1 MSFRGKEYDGGFFG
15 SNTDSSERR
24 NSFNNEVPF
33 GGDAPPKRTVKE
45 TKRLKFDEPEPSE
58 ENDRDRYLITYADLI
73 TLLLGLFIILYAM
86 SNIDANKYK
95 GVVAAMGN
103 VFGNETDYSLMNKTN
118 IIPKPSDNLTSELDK
133 IISNYSY
140 ENSIRLEE
148 SERGITV
155 HILDDVLFPPAGA
168 ILSEKSKE
176 VLSNLARVLKE
187 LPNDIRVE
195 GHTDNLP
202 ISNSVYPSNWH
213 LSVDRALSTAYY
225 LIQTEGLSPDKV
237 SVVGYAEYRPIA
249 PNDSK
254 ESRAL
259 NRRVDLVILK

>member
-1 MSFRGKEYDGGFFG
+1 
-15 SNTDSSERR
+15 
-24 NSFNNEVPF
+24 
-33 GGDAPPKRTVKE
+33 
-45 TKRLKFDEPEPSE
+45 
-58 ENDRDRYLITYADLI
+58 
-73 TLLLGLFIILYAM
+73 
-86 SNIDANKYK
+86 
-95 GVVAAMGN
+95 
-103 VFGNETDYSLMNKTN
+103 
-118 IIPKPSDNLTSELDK
+118 
-133 IISNYSY
+133 
-140 ENSIRLEE
+140 
-148 SERGITV
+148 
-155 HILDDVLFPPAGA
+155 
-168 ILSEKSKE
+168 
-176 VLSNLARVLKE
+176 